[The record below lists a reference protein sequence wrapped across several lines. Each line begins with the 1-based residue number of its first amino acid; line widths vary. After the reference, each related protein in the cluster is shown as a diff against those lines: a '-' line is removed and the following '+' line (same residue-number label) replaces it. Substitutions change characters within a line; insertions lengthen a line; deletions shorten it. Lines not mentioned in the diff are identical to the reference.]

1 MKNQENSQTNT
12 LEKEGWTKKF
22 TVEAHRVEEYVNL
35 YKSLGQEVYVESTIP
50 DDREECQVCFETEC
64 DRFKTIYTRKEKKE
78 DI

>member
-1 MKNQENSQTNT
+1 MNNPRNSQIIA

-35 YKSLGQEVYVESTIP
+35 YKSLGQEVHVESTIP

-64 DRFKTIYTRKEKKE
+64 DRFKTIFIRMEKKE